1 MKEKYDWR
9 FSTIGGVTRVNI
21 ETGADIAHL
30 DELDQKLWTV
40 LSCPVKGLEFDEKTL
55 QMLDTNADGKIHVNE
70 VIAAAKW
77 LTTVLKDNDLLVK
90 TGDSIPMSAF
100 NEECEDGKKLKASAQ
115 QILKNLGK
123 DKQEI
128 SVADTSDSLAIFAQ
142 TRFNGDGIITE
153 GSTDDEDLKK
163 VIASIKA
170 TIGSVADRSGQT
182 GVNADQIEAFY
193 TACADYA
200 AWKDAAEQD
209 KANVFPFADAT
220 DAALAACNAVKDKIS
235 DYYMRCKLAAFNG
248 ESVAALDVS
257 ADRIGS
263 IGTKNLAECDAEIS
277 EYPLAKVSAD
287 QKLPL
292 DIKVINPAWQG
303 AFATL
308 KSLVLDAECAGKD
321 SISEAEWGAVLSKF
335 GAYTAW
341 TGAKK
346 GCAVESLGLDAVK
359 AVIAADQKAQLLEL
373 VAQDKAL
380 EEEAGSIEA
389 VDKLLHLRRDF
400 FTLLKNYVSL
410 RDFYFPD
417 AKAIFQAGTLYIDQR
432 SCDFCM
438 KVANMANHNAMA
450 GVSGMYLIYC
460 DCVSKK
466 SADTMQIVA
475 AMTDGDVSNIIVGK
489 NAIFYDR
496 NGLDWDATVTKIVDN
511 PISIRQAFWTPYRK
525 MGQFIESQ
533 INKFAAEKD
542 SKVTSDATAKI
553 AAAPA
558 SVQSGEAAAAA
569 KPAFDIAKFAG
580 IFAAIGMALGM
591 LGSALAAIFVG
602 FISLKVWQMILVVVM
617 ILLLISGPSMLLAW
631 MKLRKR
637 DISSLLNANGW
648 AINAKVK
655 VNVPF
660 GNTLTQ
666 MADLPLVTTGVD
678 PFAEKKTPGWVKF
691 LIGLVAAAAIAFGVL
706 WYLEK
711 LPWQNK
717 DKECA
722 SCKAH
727 TEQVDENIVP
737 ETPAGTSLEEMTG
750 AEE

>member
-1 MKEKYDWR
+1 MKEKYDWK

-21 ETGADIAHL
+21 ESGADIAHL

-55 QMLDTNADGKIHVNE
+55 QMIDTNSDGKIHVNE
-70 VIAAAKW
+70 VVAAAKW
-77 LTTVLKDNDLLVK
+77 LTSVLKDADLLVK
-90 TGDSIPMSAF
+90 EGDSIPLSAF
-100 NEECEDGKKLKASAQ
+100 NTECADGKKLKVSAQ

-163 VIASIKA
+163 VIAFVK
-170 TIGSVADRSGQT
+170 TTMGTCADRSGQD

-209 KANVFPFADAT
+209 KANVFPYADST
-220 DAALAACNAVKDKIS
+220 DAALAACNAVKEKIA
-235 DYYMRCKLAAFNG
+235 DYFMRCKLAAFNG
-248 ESVAALDVS
+248 DSASTLDVS
-257 ADRIGS
+257 AERIGAIS
-263 IGTKNLAECDAEIS
+263 AKNLAECNGEIS

-287 QKLPL
+287 LTLPL
-292 DIKVINPAWQG
+292 DVKLINPAWQG

-346 GCAVESLGLDAVK
+346 GDAVESLGLDTIK
-359 AVIAADQKAQLLEL
+359 AVLAADQKAQLLEL

-410 RDFYFPD
+410 RDFYSPD

-438 KVANMANHNAMA
+438 KVANMGNHNAMA
-450 GVSGMYLIYC
+450 GLSGMYLIYC
-460 DCVSKK
+460 DCTCKQ
-466 SADTMQIVA
+466 SAATMQIVA
-475 AMTDGDVSNIIVGK
+475 AMTDGDIENLRVGK

-511 PISIRQAFWTPYRK
+511 PISIRQAFWSPYRK
-525 MGQFIESQ
+525 MGQFVENQ

-542 SKVTSDATAKI
+542 AKVTSDATAKI

-558 SVQSGEAAAAA
+558 SVQGGEAATAA

-591 LGSALAAIFVG
+591 LGSALAAIFTG
-602 FISLKVWQMILVVVM
+602 FISLKLWQMVLVVVM
-617 ILLLISGPSMLLAW
+617 ILLVISGPSMLLAW

-660 GNTLTQ
+660 GNTLTK
-666 MADLPLVTTGVD
+666 MANLPVVTTGVD
-678 PFAEKKTPGWVKF
+678 PFAEKKTSGFVKF
-691 LIGLVAAAAIAFGVL
+691 LYGLLVIACVVFAVL
-706 WYLEK
+706 CK
-711 LPWQNK
+711 LQKMPWQQK
-717 DKECA
+717 TSAETP
-722 SCKAH
+722 

-750 AEE
+750 AE